1 MSNIDQFMWSEKY
14 RPRTIED
21 CVLPQYLKDTFK
33 GFIAQGEV
41 QHMIFAGSAGVG
53 KTTAAMALAE
63 ELGCDYIVINGSS
76 ENGIDV
82 LRTKITAFAST
93 VSLNGGTKLVIIDEA
108 DGLTEAV
115 QKGLRSFL
123 EAYAKNCRFVFT
135 CNYANK
141 IIEPLQSR
149 CGSPIEFRLSKDD
162 RPLMAAKFMKRVA
175 QICVEENVEADKKV
189 LAHLVSKYFPDF
201 RKTLN
206 VLQRY
211 AVQGPIDEG
220 ILANLG
226 DADVKELLGYLKDKD
241 FKLMRQWVAN
251 NVDNDTQKIFRQVF
265 DAVIEGVNEV
275 PQAVLIIADYT
286 YKDYFVADK
295 TINMT
300 ACFTELMASVTFK

>member
-1 MSNIDQFMWSEKY
+1 MNTIDEFLWSQKY
-14 RPRTIED
+14 RPLTIED
-21 CVLPQYLKDTFK
+21 CVLPQYLKDLFTGMVK
-33 GFIAQGEV
+33 AGEI
-41 QHMIFAGSAGVG
+41 QNLIFTGSAGVG
-53 KTTAAMALAE
+53 KTTAACAIAE
-63 ELGCDYIVINGSS
+63 ELGCDYIVINGST

-93 VSLNGGTKLVIIDEA
+93 VSLNGGTKVVIIDEA
-108 DGLTEAV
+108 DGLGEAV
-115 QKGLRSFL
+115 QKGLRGFI
-123 EAYAKNCRFVFT
+123 EAYSKNCRFILT

-141 IIEPLQSR
+141 IIEPLHSR
-149 CGSPIEFRLSKDD
+149 FGAPIEFRLSKED
-162 RPLMAAKFMKRVA
+162 RPLMAARFMKRVA
-175 QICVEENVEADKKV
+175 QICQLEGVEADKKV
-189 LAHLVSKYFPDF
+189 LAHLVTKYFPDF

-211 AVQGPIDEG
+211 SVQGPINEG

-226 DADVKELLGYLKDKD
+226 DADVKELIGYLKEKD

-251 NVDNDTQKIFRQVF
+251 NVDNDTQKIFRMVF
-265 DAVIEGVNEV
+265 DAAIEGVNEV

-300 ACFTELMASVTFK
+300 ACFTELMASVSFK